1 VADSHNLMVVL
12 ADLQGV
18 AATFRVGLHHH
29 RGPFYEG
36 RGFTHA
42 LTPTAPTDLTVAD
55 ATLLGAKA
63 QSDRIVRLLCG
74 RLTPVDAHT
83 FALDA
88 LKRACRSPS
97 RQPSRSARSAR
108 SGCGRRW

>member
-1 VADSHNLMVVL
+1 MVVL

-63 QSDRIVRLLCG
+63 QSDRMCG
-74 RLTPVDAHT
+74 YCAAD
-83 FALDA
+83 
-88 LKRACRSPS
+88 
-97 RQPSRSARSAR
+97 
-108 SGCGRRW
+108 